1 MAPARAHPAP
11 VRRSSG
17 RGAVPSGAVRRWW
30 RRRSHLGTH
39 LVLLL
44 LSLITVTP
52 YLWLLSTSLKHRTE
66 VFTPTPRWI
75 PWPLNPANYAEVFD
89 RAPFGLYLLN
99 TLLVVSGILAVQLV
113 TITLAAYV
121 FARRRFPGQT
131 ILFVLFLVQMMI
143 PIHATFLPN
152 FLTLRSLDLLNTR
165 VAMMLPF
172 FASGYGTF
180 LLRQAFKQIPR
191 DLEDAAVLDGC
202 GGLQFLWHVLI
213 PLARPS
219 LVAFALISL
228 VSHWNDYL
236 WPLIVTDTPDVRTLT
251 IGLGMF
257 VQQESGADWTLLMA
271 ATAFVTAPLMVI
283 FLIFQRRFIESFMFS
298 GLKG

>member
-1 MAPARAHPAP
+1 MWMALRQW
-11 VRRSSG
+11 VTMWSRRHRLG
-17 RGAVPSGAVRRWW
+17 RVA
-30 RRRSHLGTH
+30 TH
-39 LVLLL
+39 LTV
-44 LSLITVTP
+44 SLFALVTVTP
-52 YLWLLSTSLKHRTE
+52 YLWLLSTSLKLRTE

-75 PWPLNPANYAEVFD
+75 PWPINFGNYAEVFD
-89 RAPFGLYLLN
+89 RAPFGIFLVN
-99 TLLVVSGILAVQLV
+99 TILVVTGILAVQLV

-121 FARRRFPGQT
+121 FARRRFQGAH
-131 ILFVLFLVQMMI
+131 ILFLLFLIQMMI

-152 FLTLRSLDLLNTR
+152 FLTLRNLDLLNTR

-180 LLRQAFKQIPR
+180 LLRQGFKQVPR
-191 DLEDAAVLDGC
+191 DLEDAAVIDGC
-202 GGLQFLWHVLI
+202 GGLRFLWHVLI
-213 PLARPS
+213 PLAKPT

>member
-1 MAPARAHPAP
+1 MTVGEQ
-11 VRRSSG
+11 VRIWTRRYRLG
-17 RGAVPSGAVRRWW
+17 RVA
-30 RRRSHLGTH
+30 TH
-39 LVLLL
+39 LTLGLFALV
-44 LSLITVTP
+44 TVTP
-52 YLWLLSTSLKHRTE
+52 YLWLLSTSLKLRTE

-75 PWPLNPANYAEVFD
+75 PWPINLGNYAEVFD
-89 RAPFGLYLLN
+89 RAPFGIFLVN
-99 TLLVVSGILAVQLV
+99 TIIVVTGILAVQLV

-121 FARRRFPGQT
+121 FARRKFRGAD
-131 ILFVLFLVQMMI
+131 LLFLLFLIQMMI

-152 FLTLRSLDLLNTR
+152 FLTLRNLDLLNTR

-180 LLRQAFKQIPR
+180 LLRQAFKQIPP
-191 DLEDAAVLDGC
+191 DLEDAAVIDGC
-202 GGLQFLWHVLI
+202 GGLRFLWHVLI
-213 PLARPS
+213 PLAKPT

-271 ATAFVTAPLMVI
+271 ATVFVTAPLMVI
-283 FLIFQRRFIESFMFS
+283 FLIFQRKFIESFMFS

>member
-1 MAPARAHPAP
+1 MTRP
-11 VRRSSG
+11 RRSA
-17 RGAVPSGAVRRWW
+17 R
-30 RRRSHLGTH
+30 LGTH
-39 LVLLL
+39 LVLLAL
-44 LSLITVTP
+44 TGVTVTP
-52 YLWLLSTSLKHRTE
+52 YLWLLSTSLKERTA
-66 VFTPTPRWI
+66 VFTPTPQWL
-75 PWPLNPANYAEVFD
+75 PWPVNLGNYVEVFQ
-89 RAPFGLYLLN
+89 RAPFGLYLIN
-99 TLLVVSGILAVQLV
+99 TLIVVSGILAVQLV

-121 FARRRFPGQT
+121 FARRRFPGRDL
-131 ILFVLFLVQMMI
+131 LFGVFLLQMMI
-143 PIHATFLPN
+143 PIHATFVPN
-152 FLTLRSLDLLNTR
+152 FLTLRALDLLNTR

-180 LLRQAFKQIPR
+180 LLRQTFRSIPR

-202 GGLQFLWHVLI
+202 GGLRFLWHVLL
-213 PLARPS
+213 PLARPT
-219 LVAFALISL
+219 LVAFGLISL

-283 FLIFQRRFIESFMFS
+283 FLIFQRRFVESFMTS

>member
-1 MAPARAHPAP
+1 M
-11 VRRSSG
+11 
-17 RGAVPSGAVRRWW
+17 
-30 RRRSHLGTH
+30 RRRTGARLGTH
-39 LVLLL
+39 LVLLCL
-44 LSLITVTP
+44 TGVTVTP
-52 YLWLLSTSLKHRTE
+52 YLWLLSTSLKERTA
-66 VFTPTPRWI
+66 VFTPTPEWI
-75 PWPLNPANYAEVFD
+75 PWPVNFGNYAEVFQ
-89 RAPFGLYLLN
+89 RAPFGLYLMN
-99 TLLVVSGILAVQLV
+99 TLIVVSGILAVQLV

-121 FARRRFPGQT
+121 FARRRFPGREL
-131 ILFVLFLVQMMI
+131 LFGVFLLQMMI
-143 PIHATFLPN
+143 PIHATFVPN
-152 FLTLRSLDLLNTR
+152 FLTLRALDLLNTR

-180 LLRQAFKQIPR
+180 LLRQTFRSIPR
-191 DLEDAAVLDGC
+191 DLEDAAGLDGC
-202 GGLQFLWHVLI
+202 GGLRFLWHVLL
-213 PLARPS
+213 PLARPT
-219 LVAFALISL
+219 LVAFGLISL

-283 FLIFQRRFIESFMFS
+283 FLIFQRRFVESFMTS

>member
-1 MAPARAHPAP
+1 VTAGEQVRIWARRYRLSRLA
-11 VRRSSG
+11 
-17 RGAVPSGAVRRWW
+17 
-30 RRRSHLGTH
+30 TH
-39 LVLLL
+39 LIVGLFALV
-44 LSLITVTP
+44 TVTP
-52 YLWLLSTSLKHRTE
+52 YLWLLSTSLKLRTE
-66 VFTPTPRWI
+66 VFTPTPKWI
-75 PWPLNPANYAEVFD
+75 PWPINLGNYAEVFD
-89 RAPFGLYLLN
+89 RAPFGVFLVN
-99 TLLVVSGILAVQLV
+99 TIIVVTGILAVQLV

-121 FARRRFPGQT
+121 FARRRFRGAD
-131 ILFVLFLVQMMI
+131 ILFLLFLIQMMI

-152 FLTLRSLDLLNTR
+152 FLTLRNLDLLNTR

-191 DLEDAAVLDGC
+191 DLEDAAVIDGC
-202 GGLQFLWHVLI
+202 GGLRFLWHVLV
-213 PLARPS
+213 PLAKPS

-271 ATAFVTAPLMVI
+271 ATAFVTAPLMAI
-283 FLIFQRRFIESFMFS
+283 FLVFQREFIESFMFS

>member
-1 MAPARAHPAP
+1 MTIGEQLR
-11 VRRSSG
+11 VWGRRY
-17 RGAVPSGAVRRWW
+17 R
-30 RRRSHLGTH
+30 LGLVATH
-39 LVLLL
+39 LTV
-44 LSLITVTP
+44 SLFALVTVTP
-52 YLWLLSTSLKHRTE
+52 YLWLLSTSLKLRTE

-75 PWPLNPANYAEVFD
+75 PWPINLGNYAEVFD
-89 RAPFGLYLLN
+89 RAPFGVFLVN
-99 TLLVVSGILAVQLV
+99 TIIVVTGILAVQLV

-121 FARRRFPGQT
+121 FARRKFQGAD
-131 ILFVLFLVQMMI
+131 FLFLLFLIQMMI

-152 FLTLRSLDLLNTR
+152 FLTLRNLDLLNTR

-180 LLRQAFKQIPR
+180 LLRQGFKQIPR
-191 DLEDAAVLDGC
+191 DLEDAAVIDGC
-202 GGLQFLWHVLI
+202 GGLRFLWHVLI
-213 PLARPS
+213 PLAKPT

-283 FLIFQRRFIESFMFS
+283 FLIFQRKFIESFMFS

>member
-1 MAPARAHPAP
+1 MTIGER
-11 VRRSSG
+11 VRILNH
-17 RGAVPSGAVRRWW
+17 RW
-30 RRRSHLGTH
+30 RLDHLATH
-39 LVLLL
+39 LTLGLFALV
-44 LSLITVTP
+44 TVTP
-52 YLWLLSTSLKHRTE
+52 YLWLLSTSLKLRTE
-66 VFTPTPRWI
+66 VFTPTPKWI
-75 PWPLNPANYAEVFD
+75 PWPINFGNYAEVFD
-89 RAPFGLYLLN
+89 RAPFGTFLVN
-99 TLLVVSGILAVQLV
+99 TIIVVCGILAVQLLTV
-113 TITLAAYV
+113 TLAAYV
-121 FARRRFPGQT
+121 FARRKFRGAD
-131 ILFVLFLVQMMI
+131 ILFLLFLIQMMI

-152 FLTLRSLDLLNTR
+152 FLTLKSLNLLNTR

-191 DLEDAAVLDGC
+191 DLEDAAVIDGC
-202 GGLQFLWHVLI
+202 GGLHFLWHVLI
-213 PLARPS
+213 PLAKPT
-219 LVAFALISL
+219 LVAFGLISL

-271 ATAFVTAPLMVI
+271 ATAFVTAPLMGI
-283 FLIFQRRFIESFMFS
+283 FLVFQRKFIESFMFT

>member
-1 MAPARAHPAP
+1 MSS
-11 VRRSSG
+11 RR
-17 RGAVPSGAVRRWW
+17 RGAR
-30 RRRSHLGTH
+30 LGTH

-44 LSLITVTP
+44 LTGVTVTP
-52 YLWLLSTSLKHRTE
+52 YLWLLATSLKERTA
-66 VFTPTPRWI
+66 VFTPTPEWL
-75 PWPLNPANYAEVFD
+75 PWPVHFGNYAEVFQ
-89 RAPFGLYLLN
+89 RAPFGLYLVN
-99 TLLVVSGILAVQLV
+99 TLIVVTGILAVQLV

-121 FARRRFPGQT
+121 FARRRFPGREL
-131 ILFVLFLVQMMI
+131 LFGAFLLQMMI
-143 PIHATFLPN
+143 PIHATFVPN
-152 FLTLRSLDLLNTR
+152 FLTLRTLDLLNTR
-165 VAMMLPF
+165 LAMMLPF

-180 LLRQAFKQIPR
+180 LLRQTFRAIPR
-191 DLEDAAVLDGC
+191 DLEDAAVLDGA
-202 GGLQFLWHVLI
+202 GGLRFLWDVLL
-213 PLARPS
+213 PLARPT

-283 FLIFQRRFIESFMFS
+283 FLVFQRRFVESFMTS

>member
-1 MAPARAHPAP
+1 MSLRRKLTHPA
-11 VRRSSG
+11 
-17 RGAVPSGAVRRWW
+17 A
-30 RRRSHLGTH
+30 H
-39 LVLLL
+39 LLL
-44 LSLITVTP
+44 ALISLVTVTP
-52 YLWLLSTSLKHRTE
+52 YLWLLSTSLKFPKE
-66 VFTPTPRWI
+66 VFTPMPQWI
-75 PWPLNPANYAEVFD
+75 PWPVNFGNYAEVFD
-89 RAPFGLYLLN
+89 RAPFGVFLVN
-99 TLLVVSGILAVQLV
+99 TVLVVTGILAVQLV

-121 FARRRFPGQT
+121 FARRRFRGANL
-131 ILFVLFLVQMMI
+131 LFGLFLVQMMI
-143 PIHATFLPN
+143 PIHATFVPN
-152 FLTLRSLDLLNTR
+152 FLTLRNLDLLNTR

-180 LLRQAFKQIPR
+180 LLRQAFKQIPK
-191 DLEDAAVLDGC
+191 DLEDAAVIDGC
-202 GGLQFLWHVLI
+202 GGLRFLWHVLV
-213 PLARPS
+213 PLARPT

-283 FLIFQRRFIESFMFS
+283 FLIFQRKFIESFMFS

>member
-1 MAPARAHPAP
+1 MRLADQ
-11 VRRSSG
+11 
-17 RGAVPSGAVRRWW
+17 VRRWTH
-30 RRRSHLGTH
+30 RRRGAPLATH
-39 LVLLL
+39 LVVGLFALV
-44 LSLITVTP
+44 TVTP
-52 YLWLLSTSLKHRTE
+52 YLWLLSTSLKYKTE
-66 VFTPTPRWI
+66 VFTPTPQWI
-75 PWPLNPANYAEVFD
+75 PWPINLGNYAEVFD
-89 RAPFGLYLLN
+89 RAPFGMFLIN
-99 TLLVVSGILAVQLV
+99 TIIVVLGILAVQLLTV
-113 TITLAAYV
+113 TLAAYV
-121 FARRRFPGQT
+121 FARRQFRGANL
-131 ILFVLFLVQMMI
+131 LFVLFLVQMMI

-191 DLEDAAVLDGC
+191 ELEDAAVIDGC
-202 GGLQFLWHVLI
+202 GGLGFLWHVLI
-213 PLARPS
+213 PLAKPT
-219 LVAFALISL
+219 LVAFGLISL

-271 ATAFVTAPLMVI
+271 ATVFVTAPLLGI
-283 FLIFQRRFIESFMFS
+283 FLVFQRKFIESFMFS

>member
-1 MAPARAHPAP
+1 MTIGER
-11 VRRSSG
+11 VRILNHG
-17 RGAVPSGAVRRWW
+17 W
-30 RRRSHLGTH
+30 RLDHLATH
-39 LVLLL
+39 LTLGLFALV
-44 LSLITVTP
+44 TVTP
-52 YLWLLSTSLKHRTE
+52 YLWLLSTSLKLRTE
-66 VFTPTPRWI
+66 VFTPTPKWI
-75 PWPLNPANYAEVFD
+75 PWPINFGNYTEVFD
-89 RAPFGLYLLN
+89 RAPFGTFLVN
-99 TLLVVSGILAVQLV
+99 TIIVVCGILAVQLLTV
-113 TITLAAYV
+113 TLAAYV
-121 FARRRFPGQT
+121 FARRKFRGAD
-131 ILFVLFLVQMMI
+131 ILFLLFLIQMMI

-152 FLTLRSLDLLNTR
+152 FLTLKSLDLLNTR

-191 DLEDAAVLDGC
+191 DLEDAAVIDGC
-202 GGLQFLWHVLI
+202 GGLRFLWHVLI
-213 PLARPS
+213 PLAKPT
-219 LVAFALISL
+219 LVAFGLISL

-271 ATAFVTAPLMVI
+271 ATAFVTAPLMGI
-283 FLIFQRRFIESFMFS
+283 FLVFQRKFIESFMFT

>member
-1 MAPARAHPAP
+1 MSWRARLG
-11 VRRSSG
+11 SFS
-17 RGAVPSGAVRRWW
+17 
-30 RRRSHLGTH
+30 RRRRLNPLATH
-39 LVLLL
+39 LILGLFALV
-44 LSLITVTP
+44 TVTP
-52 YLWLLSTSLKHRTE
+52 YLWLLSTSLKFKTE
-66 VFTPTPRWI
+66 VFTPRPQWI
-75 PWPLNPANYAEVFD
+75 PWPINWGNYAEVFD
-89 RAPFGLYLLN
+89 RAPFGVFLVN
-99 TLLVVSGILAVQLV
+99 TLIVVTGILAAQLV
-113 TITLAAYV
+113 TVTLAAYV
-121 FARRRFPGQT
+121 FARRRFRGSNV
-131 ILFVLFLVQMMI
+131 LFMLFLVQMMI

-180 LLRQAFKQIPR
+180 LLRQAFKQVPR
-191 DLEDAAVLDGC
+191 ELEDAAVMDGC
-202 GGLQFLWHVLI
+202 GGGRFLWHVLI
-213 PLARPS
+213 PLAQPT
-219 LVAFALISL
+219 LVAFGLISL

-271 ATAFVTAPLMVI
+271 ATAFVTAPLLLI
-283 FLIFQRRFIESFMFS
+283 FLVFQRRFIESFMFS

>member
-1 MAPARAHPAP
+1 M
-11 VRRSSG
+11 
-17 RGAVPSGAVRRWW
+17 
-30 RRRSHLGTH
+30 RRRLSHLATH
-39 LVLLL
+39 LTVALCA
-44 LSLITVTP
+44 LITVIP
-52 YLWLLSTSLKHRTE
+52 YLWLLSTSLKYKTE
-66 VFTPTPRWI
+66 VFTPTPQWI
-75 PWPLNPANYAEVFD
+75 PWPINLGNYAEVFD
-89 RAPFGLYLLN
+89 RAPFGLFLIN
-99 TLLVVSGILAVQLV
+99 TLIVVTGILAVQMV
-113 TITLAAYV
+113 TVTLAAYV
-121 FARRRFPGQT
+121 FARRQFRGAD
-131 ILFVLFLVQMMI
+131 ILFLLFLVQMMI

-191 DLEDAAVLDGC
+191 DLEDAAVIDGC
-202 GGLQFLWHVLI
+202 GGLRFLWHVLI
-213 PLARPS
+213 PLAKPT
-219 LVAFALISL
+219 LVAFGLISL

-271 ATAFVTAPLMVI
+271 ATVFVTAPLLVI
-283 FLIFQRRFIESFMFS
+283 FLVFQRKFIESFMFT

>member
-1 MAPARAHPAP
+1 M
-11 VRRSSG
+11 VREQ
-17 RGAVPSGAVRRWW
+17 AQEWFRRWAPG
-30 RRRSHLGTH
+30 RLATH
-39 LVLLL
+39 LT
-44 LSLITVTP
+44 LSLFALVTVTP
-52 YLWLLSTSLKHRTE
+52 YLWLLSTSLKYRKE
-66 VFTPTPRWI
+66 VFTPTPQWI
-75 PWPLNPANYAEVFD
+75 PWPINFGNYAEVFD
-89 RAPFGLYLLN
+89 RAPFGMFLVN
-99 TLLVVSGILAVQLV
+99 TVMVVTGILAVQLV

-121 FARRRFPGQT
+121 FARRKFRGRDL
-131 ILFVLFLVQMMI
+131 IFLVFLIQMMI

-191 DLEDAAVLDGC
+191 DLEDAAVMDGC
-202 GGLQFLWHVLI
+202 GGLRFLWHVLI
-213 PLARPS
+213 PLAKPT
-219 LVAFALISL
+219 LVAFGMISL

-271 ATAFVTAPLMVI
+271 ATAFVTAPLMAI
-283 FLIFQRRFIESFMFS
+283 FLIFQRKFIESFMFS

>member
-1 MAPARAHPAP
+1 MTSGEG
-11 VRRSSG
+11 VRILG
-17 RGAVPSGAVRRWW
+17 RRW
-30 RRRSHLGTH
+30 RLDRLATHMTLGLFA
-39 LVLLL
+39 LV
-44 LSLITVTP
+44 TVTP
-52 YLWLLSTSLKHRTE
+52 YLWLLATSLKLRTE
-66 VFTPTPRWI
+66 VFTPTPKWI
-75 PWPLNPANYAEVFD
+75 PWPINLANYGEVFD
-89 RAPFGLYLLN
+89 RAPFGIFLVN
-99 TLLVVSGILAVQLV
+99 TVIVVTGILAVQLV

-121 FARRRFPGQT
+121 FARRKFRGAD
-131 ILFVLFLVQMMI
+131 VLFLLFLIQMMI

-152 FLTLRSLDLLNTR
+152 FLTLRNLDLLNTR

-191 DLEDAAVLDGC
+191 DLEDAAVIDGC
-202 GGLQFLWHVLI
+202 GGLRFLWHVLI
-213 PLARPS
+213 PLAKPT

-283 FLIFQRRFIESFMFS
+283 FLVFQRKFIESFMFS

>member
-1 MAPARAHPAP
+1 MKRTRLPA
-11 VRRSSG
+11 
-17 RGAVPSGAVRRWW
+17 
-30 RRRSHLGTH
+30 H
-39 LVLLL
+39 LVLLFV
-44 LSLITVTP
+44 SLVTVTP
-52 YLWLLSTSLKHRTE
+52 YLWLLSTSLKLRTE
-66 VFTPTPRWI
+66 VFTPTPQWI
-75 PWPLNPANYAEVFD
+75 PWPVNWENYAEVFD
-89 RAPFGLYLLN
+89 RAPFGLYLVN
-99 TLLVVSGILAVQLV
+99 TVVVVTGILAVQLA

-121 FARRRFPGQT
+121 FARRRFRGQT
-131 ILFVLFLVQMMI
+131 ALFLLFLIQMMV

-152 FLTLRSLDLLNTR
+152 FLTLQTLDLLNTR
-165 VAMMLPF
+165 MAMMLPF

-191 DLEDAAVLDGC
+191 DLEDAAVIDGC
-202 GGLQFLWHVLI
+202 GGPRFLWHVLI
-213 PLARPS
+213 PLAKPT

-271 ATAFVTAPLMVI
+271 ATAFVTAPLMGI
-283 FLIFQRRFIESFMFS
+283 FLVFQRKFIESFMYS

>member
-1 MAPARAHPAP
+1 MTVGEQ
-11 VRRSSG
+11 VRMWSRRYRLG
-17 RGAVPSGAVRRWW
+17 RVA
-30 RRRSHLGTH
+30 TH
-39 LVLLL
+39 LTV
-44 LSLITVTP
+44 SLFALVTVTP
-52 YLWLLSTSLKHRTE
+52 YLWLLSTSLKLRTE

-75 PWPLNPANYAEVFD
+75 PWPINLGNYAEVFD
-89 RAPFGLYLLN
+89 RAPFGIFLVN
-99 TLLVVSGILAVQLV
+99 TVIVVTGILAVQLV

-121 FARRRFPGQT
+121 FARRNFQGAG
-131 ILFVLFLVQMMI
+131 FLFLLFLIQMMI

-152 FLTLRSLDLLNTR
+152 FLTLRNLDLLNTR

-180 LLRQAFKQIPR
+180 LLRQGFKQIPR
-191 DLEDAAVLDGC
+191 DLEDAAVIDGC
-202 GGLQFLWHVLI
+202 GGLRFLWHVLI
-213 PLARPS
+213 PLAKPT
-219 LVAFALISL
+219 LVAFSLISL

-283 FLIFQRRFIESFMFS
+283 FLIFQRKFIESFMFS

>member
-1 MAPARAHPAP
+1 MAWRDRLAA
-11 VRRSSG
+11 
-17 RGAVPSGAVRRWW
+17 W
-30 RRRSHLGTH
+30 RRRRRLNPLGTH
-39 LVLLL
+39 LALALV
-44 LSLITVTP
+44 SLVTVTP
-52 YLWLLSTSLKHRTE
+52 YLWLLSTSLKFKTE
-66 VFTPTPRWI
+66 VFTPTPQWI
-75 PWPLNPANYAEVFD
+75 PWPVNLANYREVFE
-89 RAPFGLYLLN
+89 RAPFGMFLVN
-99 TLLVVSGILAVQLV
+99 TVIVVTGILAVQLV
-113 TITLAAYV
+113 TVTLAAYV
-121 FARRRFPGQT
+121 FARRRFRGSNA
-131 ILFVLFLVQMMI
+131 LFMLFLVQMMI

-152 FLTLRSLDLLNTR
+152 FLTLRALDLLNTR

-180 LLRQAFKQIPR
+180 LLRQAFKQVPR
-191 DLEDAAVLDGC
+191 ELEDAAVMDGC
-202 GGLQFLWHVLI
+202 GGLRFLWHVLI
-213 PLARPS
+213 PLARPT

-271 ATAFVTAPLMVI
+271 ATAFVTAPLLLV
-283 FLIFQRRFIESFMFS
+283 FLVFQRKFIESFMFS

>member
-1 MAPARAHPAP
+1 MRTWI
-11 VRRSSG
+11 RRPRLG
-17 RGAVPSGAVRRWW
+17 RLA
-30 RRRSHLGTH
+30 TH
-39 LVLLL
+39 LVLALVCL
-44 LSLITVTP
+44 VTVTP
-52 YLWLLSTSLKHRTE
+52 YLWLLSTSLKFPKE
-66 VFTPTPRWI
+66 VFTPTPQWI
-75 PWPLNPANYAEVFD
+75 PWPVNLGNYAEVFD
-89 RAPFGLYLLN
+89 RAPFGVFLVN
-99 TLLVVSGILAVQLV
+99 TVIVVTGILAVQLV
-113 TITLAAYV
+113 TITLAGYV
-121 FARRRFPGQT
+121 FARRRFRGAGL
-131 ILFVLFLVQMMI
+131 LFGLFLVQMMI

-152 FLTLRSLDLLNTR
+152 FLTLQSLDLLNTR

-180 LLRQAFKQIPR
+180 LLRQAFRQIPR
-191 DLEDAAVLDGC
+191 DLEDAAVIDGC
-202 GGLQFLWHVLI
+202 GGLRFLWHVLV
-213 PLARPS
+213 PLARPT

-283 FLIFQRRFIESFMFS
+283 FLVFQRKFIESFMFS